1 MQSIP
6 QIFFVYW
13 HQSQWLDRWD
23 RTAYNIRKWQEC
35 EPSLSDLI
43 KFMDQQKKLVNDRI
57 FSREVLEY
65 YSER

>member
-13 HQSQWLDRWD
+13 HRSQWLDRWD

-57 FSREVLEY
+57 VSREVLVY